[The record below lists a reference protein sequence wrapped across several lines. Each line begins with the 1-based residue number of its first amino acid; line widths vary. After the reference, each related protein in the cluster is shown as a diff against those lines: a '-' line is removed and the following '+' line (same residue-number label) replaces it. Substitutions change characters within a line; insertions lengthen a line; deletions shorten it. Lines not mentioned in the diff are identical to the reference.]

1 MLVASK
7 RSSYIDQWRGL
18 SVLLVI
24 ANHLI
29 LFRFNGALLIDKGTA
44 FLPKVRYKILWFVDL
59 WGINAGMVGVCI
71 FFVISGYLIT
81 YLMLKEE
88 DQFGLVSLRAFYAR
102 RIFRIIP
109 ALLLYILGI
118 CLLNAAGAIQT
129 YRGEILASSLFLCNT
144 TAVTCGYHFNQL
156 WSLAVEEQFYLCWP
170 LLFIIARRWRIWLVS
185 TAIIAAAVLAC
196 IPATR
201 IHGWLNNGECFACI
215 CAGVLYALSV
225 RARAWLDVTRKLP
238 TWMWAALLAFVIPF
252 LRTRWIALDAPI
264 MLALPPVIV
273 ATVLARSGSMVPSM
287 AGRVLRG
294 IGLMSYSLYLWQGI
308 FTWYPQTYMA
318 RWFAY
323 GSTAGIAIAWLSYR
337 YVEIHFIRLGHQL
350 SRRLQ
355 KAVVPA
361 AISVAPQ

>member
-1 MLVASK
+1 
-7 RSSYIDQWRGL
+7 
-18 SVLLVI
+18 
-24 ANHLI
+24 
-29 LFRFNGALLIDKGTA
+29 
-44 FLPKVRYKILWFVDL
+44 
-59 WGINAGMVGVCI
+59 
-71 FFVISGYLIT
+71 
-81 YLMLKEE
+81 
-88 DQFGLVSLRAFYAR
+88 
-102 RIFRIIP
+102 
-109 ALLLYILGI
+109 
-118 CLLNAAGAIQT
+118 
-129 YRGEILASSLFLCNT
+129 
-144 TAVTCGYHFNQL
+144 
-156 WSLAVEEQFYLCWP
+156 
-170 LLFIIARRWRIWLVS
+170 
-185 TAIIAAAVLAC
+185 
-196 IPATR
+196 
-201 IHGWLNNGECFACI
+201 
-215 CAGVLYALSV
+215 
-225 RARAWLDVTRKLP
+225 
-238 TWMWAALLAFVIPF
+238 MWAALLAFVIPF